1 MAFWS
6 MVSLLVKL
14 AFALIPAAV
23 IITVFVLITISV
35 AERLSSLVR

>member
-1 MAFWS
+1 